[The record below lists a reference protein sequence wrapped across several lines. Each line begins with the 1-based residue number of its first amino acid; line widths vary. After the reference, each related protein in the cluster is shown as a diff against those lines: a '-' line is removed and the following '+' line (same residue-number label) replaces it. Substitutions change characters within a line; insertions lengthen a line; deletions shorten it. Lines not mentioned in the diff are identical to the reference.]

1 MRRLATLDDGFRLR
15 VWATV
20 NSSRLPISDA
30 ARVAHREATL
40 RGSPTYRDP
49 ATGYE
54 VMTAAA
60 LEARGE
66 CCGSGCRHC
75 PYPDATLPDVQ

>member
-1 MRRLATLDDGFRLR
+1 MPTLDHGFRHRFWTTVSSLR
-15 VWATV
+15 Q
-20 NSSRLPISDA
+20 PISDA
-30 ARVAHREATL
+30 ARIAHEQATL

-54 VMTAAA
+54 VMTAVA

-75 PYPDATLPDVQ
+75 PYPDAPYPDAE